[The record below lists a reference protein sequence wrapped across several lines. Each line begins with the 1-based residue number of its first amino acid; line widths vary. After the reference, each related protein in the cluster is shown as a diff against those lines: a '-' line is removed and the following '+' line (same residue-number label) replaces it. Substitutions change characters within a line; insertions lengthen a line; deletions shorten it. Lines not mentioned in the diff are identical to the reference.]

1 LLKRIL
7 IVDDNSTVRRALC
20 LLFTNESDFE
30 VCGQA
35 ENGRDAIE
43 KAQELHPDLVVT
55 DLSMPNMN
63 GLEETRVLNQLMPEM
78 PVLVYTAY
86 SDLFVEKALRA
97 AGASAVIP
105 KSAAIATLIAKART
119 LVDEGTDERR
129 AV

>member
-7 IVDDNSTVRRALC
+7 IVDDNSVVRRALC

-86 SDLFVEKALRA
+86 SDPFVEKGLRA
-97 AGASAVIP
+97 AGASAVIS

-129 AV
+129 AA